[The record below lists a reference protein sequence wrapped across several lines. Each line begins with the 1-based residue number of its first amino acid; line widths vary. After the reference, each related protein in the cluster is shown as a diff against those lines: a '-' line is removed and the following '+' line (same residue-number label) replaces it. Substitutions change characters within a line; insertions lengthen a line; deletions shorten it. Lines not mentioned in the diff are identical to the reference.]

1 MKIKKIQFKIIN
13 KYDKLVYSEVNNML
27 EVKLYD
33 LGYCDESE
41 YTRVVC
47 VCRYHDKYV
56 FCYNKKRNGWE
67 IPGGH
72 IESGET
78 WQEAAK
84 REMYEETGATKI
96 EVTPVSVYKIST
108 FALLCFCE
116 ILEMEKLP
124 EDYEM
129 SKIMFSDDLPNN
141 LTYPDTFK
149 LYFKTVKEKMNL

>member
-1 MKIKKIQFKIIN
+1 
-13 KYDKLVYSEVNNML
+13 ML

-33 LGYCDESE
+33 LGYCSEEE

-47 VCRYHDKYV
+47 VARYKDKYV

-72 IESGET
+72 IEEGET
-78 WQEAAK
+78 WQDAAK

-96 EVTPVSVYKIST
+96 EVEPISVYKISS
-108 FALLCFCE
+108 FALLCYCE
-116 ILEMEKLP
+116 ILEMGDLP
-124 EDYEM
+124 DGYEM
-129 SKIMFSDDLPNN
+129 NEILLSDELPDN

-149 LYFKTVKEKMNL
+149 LYFDTVKEKKGL